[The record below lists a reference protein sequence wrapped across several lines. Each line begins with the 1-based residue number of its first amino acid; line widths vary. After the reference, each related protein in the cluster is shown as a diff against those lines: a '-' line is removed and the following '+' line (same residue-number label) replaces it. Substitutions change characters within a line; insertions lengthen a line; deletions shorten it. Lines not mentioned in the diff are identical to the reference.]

1 MSRRQRGRPSV
12 ALDDLSS
19 FAEFDSGVKCA
30 AAVSSLNLVT
40 SADQP
45 RDYVASDFNFD
56 AVRAAK
62 ANTSVAVIVPARD
75 EAATLPLVLRA
86 VLAHEEL
93 IDELVVV
100 DDHSRDTTALE
111 ALRHGAK
118 VVENAGPSGKGAAM
132 AAGAAATSSDLIV
145 FLDGDVRNMTP
156 DYVARLLQPLLE
168 RPRVQLVKGYYERPL
183 FNLPTGGGRVNDLTA
198 RPVLALLFP
207 GLDQVRQP
215 LAGESAL
222 RRSLLDHV
230 HFEPGYGVEIA
241 LLIDVA
247 RAYGLDAI
255 AEVDLGVRE
264 HRNRSLDELRP
275 MAEEI
280 LRVAFSRAR
289 S

>member
-1 MSRRQRGRPSV
+1 M
-12 ALDDLSS
+12 
-19 FAEFDSGVKCA
+19 
-30 AAVSSLNLVT
+30 T